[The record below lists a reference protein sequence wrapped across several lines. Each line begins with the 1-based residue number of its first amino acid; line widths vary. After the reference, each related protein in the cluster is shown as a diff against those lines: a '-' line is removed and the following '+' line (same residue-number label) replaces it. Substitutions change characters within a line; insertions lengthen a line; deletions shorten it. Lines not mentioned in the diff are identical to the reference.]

1 MALIS
6 TSTYEPPRL
15 LTNGHLQ
22 TILPALFRTVNDVQY
37 NREKIN
43 TDDGDFLDLDWA
55 KMNSCRLVI
64 ISHGLEGSASKNY
77 IKGMAKA
84 MNDAGWDA
92 LAWNYR
98 SCGGE
103 PNCLP
108 RAYHSGA
115 TEDLDAVVR
124 HALKLGRYNQI
135 ALVGFSLGGN
145 LTLKFIGEKGSRLE
159 SRVVAAVVISVPLDL
174 ASSSRRISNSKIYN
188 ERFLASL
195 CKKIR
200 AKAAQF
206 PHEIDGEKLSCVKT
220 LWEFDDTYTAPMHG
234 FKNAEDYYRRCS
246 SKFFLKTIAV
256 PTLIVNA
263 LNDPFLPKECFPFND
278 IQPLKNVWFETP
290 KYGGHIGFMRKGGG
304 YWSESRTAEFLTQWM
319 SNA

>member
-22 TILPALFRTVNDVQY
+22 TILPALFRIVTAVEY
-37 NREKIN
+37 EREKID

-55 KMNSCRLVI
+55 KTNSSRLVV
-64 ISHGLEGSASKNY
+64 ISHGLESSASKSY
-77 IKGMAKA
+77 VKGMARA
-84 MNDAGWDA
+84 MNIAGWDA
-92 LAWNYR
+92 LAWNFR
-98 SCGGE
+98 GCSGKL
-103 PNCLP
+103 NRLP

-124 HALKLGRYNQI
+124 HALKLGRYNDI
-135 ALVGFSLGGN
+135 ALIGFSLGGN
-145 LTLKFIGEKGSRLE
+145 LTLKFIGEKGNRLDARIV
-159 SRVVAAVVISVPLDL
+159 SAVVFSVPLDL
-174 ASSSRRISNSKIYN
+174 AASSRQISNSKIYN

-195 CKKIR
+195 REKIR

-206 PHEIDGEKLSCVKT
+206 PNEIDIEKLSRIRT

-290 KYGGHIGFMRKGGG
+290 KYGGHIGFMRKGSG

-319 SNA
+319 LNA